1 MILIITSI
9 IYFLNRGI
17 AKNRAK
23 LKKNIIEFVSKYGTC
38 KNKEYKI
45 TNSIL
50 NKKNFLRFYKKK
62 KKLTFYVYLQETKK
76 V

>member
-23 LKKNIIEFVSKYGTC
+23 LKKSIIEFVSKYGTC

-50 NKKNFLRFYKKK
+50 K
-62 KKLTFYVYLQETKK
+62 
-76 V
+76 